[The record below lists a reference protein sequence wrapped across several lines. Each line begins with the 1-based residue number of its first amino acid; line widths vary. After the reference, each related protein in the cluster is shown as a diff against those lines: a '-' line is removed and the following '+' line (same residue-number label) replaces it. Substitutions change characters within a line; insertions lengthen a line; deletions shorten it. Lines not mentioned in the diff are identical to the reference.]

1 MGNAFIGVAYFL
13 DGLQLLSKR
22 GLRRFVII
30 PALINIFL
38 FIGLFFILN
47 HFVREFNAWL
57 VNFLPSWLGFL
68 AVILWVLFLISFILF
83 FIYTFVIIANILA
96 APFNS
101 LLAEK
106 VELYLTGRAAPD
118 QSWSSLLRDV
128 PRVIFRQFAIL
139 GYYLPRLFLILILFF
154 IPVVQVIAP
163 VLWFLFNAWFLTM
176 TYIDYPTD
184 NHKIPVSQVREWL
197 TQRRLTSWG
206 FGISVLIATMIPILN
221 FLSIPAAVAGATK
234 FWLNEKNK

>member
-1 MGNAFIGVAYFL
+1 MSNALIGVAYFL
-13 DGLQLLSKR
+13 EGLQLVSKP

-30 PALINIFL
+30 PALINLFL
-38 FIGLFFILN
+38 FIGLFLMLN
-47 HFVREFNAWL
+47 HFVHEFNAWL

-83 FIYTFVIIANILA
+83 FIYTFVIIANMLA

-106 VELYLTGRAAPD
+106 VELYLTGRTAPD
-118 QSWSSLLRDV
+118 QSWLSLIRDV
-128 PRVIFRQFAIL
+128 PRVIFRQLAIL
-139 GYYLPRLFLILILFF
+139 GYYLPRLLLILILFF
-154 IPVVQVIAP
+154 IPVLQVIAP

-197 TQRRLTSWG
+197 KQRRLTSWG
-206 FGISVLIATMIPILN
+206 FGISVLVATMIPILN

-234 FWLNEKNK
+234 FWLNEKNT